1 MKHVFADTHY
11 WIAITRPKDQSRKPA
26 LGARKALGNVI
37 LVTTDEVLAE
47 FMTALSTGGRELRRR
62 AVKMV
67 KEILRNPNVKVLPQT
82 RDSFLKGVELY
93 AAREDK
99 KYSLPDCISM
109 NAMEAHSIREVLT
122 HDHHFGQEGYVVL
135 IR

>member
-11 WIAITRPKDQSRKPA
+11 WIAITRPKDPYRKAAREARRA
-26 LGARKALGNVI
+26 LGDAI
-37 LVTTDEVLAE
+37 LVTTDEVLVE
-47 FMTALSTGGRELRRR
+47 FMTSLGTGDARLRQQAAQRVR
-62 AVKMV
+62 
-67 KEILRNPNVKVLPQT
+67 EILRNPNIKVVPQT

-109 NAMEAHSIREVLT
+109 NTMKAHSIQEVLSN
-122 HDHHFGQEGYVVL
+122 DHHFEQEGYVVL